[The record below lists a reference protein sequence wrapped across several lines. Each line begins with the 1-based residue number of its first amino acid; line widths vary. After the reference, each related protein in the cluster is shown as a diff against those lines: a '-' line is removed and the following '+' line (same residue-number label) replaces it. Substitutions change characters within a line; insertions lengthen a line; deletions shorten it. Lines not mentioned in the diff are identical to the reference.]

1 MRPERA
7 RPRHHRRLLVR
18 TALQVV
24 AALFVLSMV
33 LARSAP
39 IGGVSAPSWWP
50 NLQGTCPIAMT
61 QTAAGLLTGT
71 TPPADRSDLWML
83 LGAVLAAGIAGSLF
97 CGWLCPLGSVQEWVG
112 KHGRRILGRRYN
124 RLVPGTVDRMLS
136 FLRYAVLGLLVVQT
150 VRFGAALG
158 TVLNPARALM
168 HVWTGGAFFAG
179 LAVLT
184 AILVGSLLMERP
196 WCRWLCPFS
205 ALQGV
210 IARLSPWTIRRNESA
225 CIGCG
230 KCARVCPFSIPV
242 DRVSAVRD
250 GRCNRCTHC
259 VAACPVPGALD
270 FTNAPPAGAAL
281 RGVSL
286 SGGMAAALLVVALIL
301 LPAGIALATGAWIP
315 PSAAIT
321 ASLTP
326 EEIGPT
332 MTLSEV
338 AEGFA
343 IAPLALLDLLGIAGD
358 FDTGTKLFDIEEDE
372 RYEHITVGWVR
383 QVLSDAPAP

>member
-1 MRPERA
+1 MRPRRA
-7 RPRHHRRLLVR
+7 NTLSHRRLVVR
-18 TALQVV
+18 TAMQI
-24 AALFVLSMV
+24 AAAIFVLSMV

-50 NLQGTCPIAMT
+50 NLQGICPIAMT

-112 KHGRRILGRRYN
+112 KLGRRILGRRYN
-124 RLVPGTVDRMLS
+124 RLVPGNVDRVLS
-136 FLRYAVLGLLVVQT
+136 FLRHAVLGLLVVQT

-158 TVLNPARALM
+158 TALNPARALM
-168 HVWTGGAFFAG
+168 HVWTGGAFVAG
-179 LAVLT
+179 LAVL
-184 AILVGSLLMERP
+184 AAVLGGSLLVERP
-196 WCRWLCPFS
+196 WCRWLCPFG

-210 IARLSPWTIRRNESA
+210 IARVSPWTIRRNASV
-225 CIGCG
+225 CISCR
-230 KCARVCPFSIPV
+230 KCSRVCPFSIQV

-259 VAACPVPGALD
+259 VAACPVAGALD
-270 FTNAPPAGAAL
+270 FVNGPPAGATA
-281 RGVSL
+281 RGISL
-286 SGGMAAALLVVALIL
+286 SGGITAALLVVALVL
-301 LPAGIALATGAWIP
+301 LPAGIARATGAWIP
-315 PSAAIT
+315 PSSALS

-326 EEIGPT
+326 DEIGPT

-343 IAPLALLDLLGIAGD
+343 MTPIELLDLLGITGD

-383 QVLSDAPAP
+383 RVLSDAPAP